1 MTDGAV
7 DRRGR
12 EAERAPLSADGLRTY
27 LRCPRRYEFAHVHG
41 FEGDDGTDGDATDA
55 RVTILRRAICAAL
68 ERAANGSA
76 SAAEGAAGSE
86 RADGDPD
93 LDPDREALEETA
105 LERLG
110 SLWDEHDERFHS
122 RVQRRH
128 ERQVLEATL
137 RAYLER
143 VGVEHAAGVSRLLED
158 VSAGGAD
165 AAADADAGADAASEL
180 VGPDLTLSS
189 TVSLADIDDGA
200 TNAETDTDTDADAI
214 AIESTVDYVYGDG
227 SSVVGVR
234 FVPSIRPL
242 GLLRYR
248 SDWERVAELF
258 VDHFDPELETFEPGP
273 VGALFET
280 AVVLDG
286 LRNLCDRLGLEDRTC
301 RYVQIPL
308 ADRSGTSVNWVRETV
323 ETSLETVDLT
333 DVYIDHLT
341 YGRTHEHRNETVD
354 SRLESVASRIVAGA
368 FDPTDPPERWEQVAD
383 EACPRCEYTVCCGE
397 YIAEEVRF
405 DG

>member
-1 MTDGAV
+1 MTDADGATA
-7 DRRGR
+7 GS
-12 EAERAPLSADGLRTY
+12 ELEERVTPLSADGLQTY
-27 LRCPRRYEFAHVHG
+27 LRCPRRYEFAHVHE
-41 FEGDDGTDGDATDA
+41 FDGDDDDATDE
-55 RVTILRRAICAAL
+55 RVAILRRAICTAL
-68 ERAANGSA
+68 ERAV
-76 SAAEGAAGSE
+76 
-86 RADGDPD
+86 RADGDSD
-93 LDPDREALEETA
+93 RDPDRATLEETA

-110 SLWDEHDERFHS
+110 SLWDDHDERFHS

-143 VGVEHAAGVSRLLED
+143 VGLEHAAGVARLLES
-158 VSAGGAD
+158 VGAD
-165 AAADADAGADAASEL
+165 ANTGDGPASAL
-180 VGPDLTLSS
+180 VGPDLALSS
-189 TVSLADIDDGA
+189 TVSLADDASADGDGD
-200 TNAETDTDTDADAI
+200 TDTDTDAV
-214 AIESTVDYVYGDG
+214 AIESTVDYVHGDG

-234 FVPSIRPL
+234 FVPSLRPL
-242 GLLRYR
+242 GILRYR
-248 SDWERVAELF
+248 TEWERVADLF
-258 VDHFDPELETFEPGP
+258 VDHFDPDAEAVEPGP

-308 ADRSGTSVNWVRETV
+308 ADRSETSVNWVQGTV

-333 DVYIDHLT
+333 DVYVDHLT

-354 SRLESVASRIVAGA
+354 SRLESIASRIVTGA
-368 FDPTDPPERWEQVAD
+368 FDPSEPAERWERVRD
-383 EACPRCEYTVCCGE
+383 EACPHCDYTVCCQE
-397 YIAEEVRF
+397 YVAAEVRF